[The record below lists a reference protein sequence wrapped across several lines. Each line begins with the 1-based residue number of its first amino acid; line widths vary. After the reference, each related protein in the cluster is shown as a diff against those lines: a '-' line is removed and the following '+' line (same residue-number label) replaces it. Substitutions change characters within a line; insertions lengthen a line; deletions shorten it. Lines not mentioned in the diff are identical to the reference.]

1 MGLTRVAVAAL
12 VTARVVETVKEV
24 LPLIP
29 PPWAKSTFAA
39 AVGASA
45 AYIAGE
51 RQPETVALTGLAA
64 AGLAAVVHDVQAALS
79 ASADNNITEV
89 MQRVPRRAA
98 PLPSPSG
105 GPLGV

>member
-1 MGLTRVAVAAL
+1 MRLVHVAVAAL
-12 VTARVVETVKEV
+12 ATARVVETVKEI
-24 LPLIP
+24 IP
-29 PPWAKSTFAA
+29 VIPDPWAKSLFAS
-39 AVGASA
+39 AVGVGA
-45 AYIAGE
+45 AYIAGD
-51 RQPETVALTGLAA
+51 RDVRTVAASGLAA

-98 PLPSPSG
+98 PLPTPSG

>member
-1 MGLTRVAVAAL
+1 MGLTRVVIAAL
-12 VTARVVETVKEV
+12 VTARAVELVKEA
-24 LPLIP
+24 LPVIP
-29 PPWAKSTFAA
+29 PPWAKSTLAS
-39 AVGASA
+39 AVGAGA

-51 RQPETVALTGLAA
+51 RDVRTVAATGLAA

-79 ASADNNITEV
+79 ASADSNITEV

-98 PLPSPSG
+98 PLPTSG